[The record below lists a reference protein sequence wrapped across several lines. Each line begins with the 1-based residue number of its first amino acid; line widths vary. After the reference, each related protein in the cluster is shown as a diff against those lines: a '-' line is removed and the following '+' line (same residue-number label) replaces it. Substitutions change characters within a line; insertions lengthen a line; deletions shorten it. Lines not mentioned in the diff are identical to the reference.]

1 MHEVAMPTIMVG
13 IILEARGKIPLED
26 KSSEPL
32 VTWRLY
38 KSRVCLDLN
47 PKELLCRL
55 AATEMVDEVSPFSE
69 LVSPA
74 GSPFRQSIL
83 PIGVT

>member
-1 MHEVAMPTIMVG
+1 MVG
-13 IILEARGKIPLED
+13 IILEARGKIPLKDE
-26 KSSEPL
+26 SSEPP
-32 VTWRLY
+32 VTWGLY
-38 KSRVCLDLN
+38 EARVCLDLN
-47 PKELLCRL
+47 PEELLCCR

>member
-1 MHEVAMPTIMVG
+1 MPTIMVG
-13 IILEARGKIPLED
+13 IVLEARGKIPLKDE
-26 KSSEPL
+26 SSEPP
-32 VTWRLY
+32 VTRRLY
-38 KSRVCLDLN
+38 ESRVCLDPN
-47 PKELLCRL
+47 PKELLHHL
-55 AATEMVDEVSPFSE
+55 AATETVDEVSPFGE

>member
-1 MHEVAMPTIMVG
+1 MVG
-13 IILEARGKIPLED
+13 IVLEARGKIPLED
-26 KSSEPL
+26 ESSEPP
-32 VTWRLY
+32 VTQRLY
-38 KSRVCLDLN
+38 KSRVCLNLN
-47 PKELLCRL
+47 PEELLHHL
-55 AATEMVDEVSPFSE
+55 AVTETVDEVSPFSE